1 VRGSAIPHLII
12 INALIW
18 LVSFRF
24 PGLPLLLALHK
35 ADSPHFAYW
44 QILTY
49 FFTHERFFH
58 ILANML
64 TLWSLGTTVEAFM
77 GSGRFLRFYLIT
89 GLLTGVILA
98 FLDPSRAPVI
108 GASTAISGVVSAFAY
123 YYPRGELYI
132 FPIPF
137 AIRVRALAIGFG
149 TLSLILFFLNPE
161 NPVGGISHLG
171 HLLGLII
178 GYLYLRIGR
187 RL

>member
-18 LVSFRF
+18 LVRFRF

-35 ADSPHFAYW
+35 ADSPHFAY
-44 QILTY
+44 
-49 FFTHERFFH
+49 
-58 ILANML
+58 
-64 TLWSLGTTVEAFM
+64 
-77 GSGRFLRFYLIT
+77 FLRFYLIT

-149 TLSLILFFLNPE
+149 TLSLILFLLNPE

-178 GYLYLRIGR
+178 GYLYLQIGR